1 MKKFLFVLF
10 VIIVLSTIIPPY
22 ASLVGEEG
30 DDVWGIEFDCFFT
43 TILLVPVVFSE
54 ISIYFNCLYFF
65 TEKDKETSKTVF
77 NIIMC
82 INSIALLLAI
92 VVLFYSFYQNYDVII
107 LILFAVSVLLRCIN
121 WMKK

>member
-10 VIIVLSTIIPPY
+10 LIIVLATIILPY

-30 DDVWGIEFDCFFT
+30 DDIWGIGFDYFITTFF
-43 TILLVPVVFSE
+43 LVPVVFSE

-65 TEKDKETSKTVF
+65 TVKDKETSKTVF

-92 VVLFYSFYQNYDVII
+92 GVLFYSFYQNYDVII